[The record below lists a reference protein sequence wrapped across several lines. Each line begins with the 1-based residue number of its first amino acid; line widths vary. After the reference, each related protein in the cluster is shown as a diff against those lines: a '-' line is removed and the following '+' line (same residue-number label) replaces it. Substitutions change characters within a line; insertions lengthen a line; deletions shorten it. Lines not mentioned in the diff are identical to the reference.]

1 MKNILYT
8 IIIASLLLA
17 SCDDFELTDQGL
29 AFQNLPGYVAFNAPG
44 DDAILDD
51 VETTEDSGTV
61 DLSIEVPTGTLSDIN
76 VDFTFSGSAEFGVD
90 FTVAG
95 ASASG
100 GSIVLPHDVGDV
112 NNFDNVDIVVNC

>member
-8 IIIASLLLA
+8 IIIALLLLA
-17 SCDDFELTDQGL
+17 SCD
-29 AFQNLPGYVAFNAPG
+29 
-44 DDAILDD
+44 
-51 VETTEDSGTV
+51 
-61 DLSIEVPTGTLSDIN
+61 
-76 VDFTFSGSAEFGVD
+76 DFTFSGSAEFGVD